1 MPIPP
6 FEDVSGYLPP
16 AAALYT
22 ASEAEIEVAF
32 GSASEPRRRLFGHLQ
47 RLIAAARRARAVKL
61 LVDGSFV
68 TDKERTHGNPPN
80 DIDCAI
86 WMGPGFRDL
95 IREAD
100 TDAMFIVG
108 LNTTNKL
115 GPLDLHFAFAQDE
128 WDRWAGFFST
138 DRQKDPKGCVEVIL

>member
-6 FEDVSGYLPP
+6 FEETNGYLPP
-16 AAALYT
+16 AAALYV

-32 GSASEPRRRLFGHLQ
+32 GSASEARRRLFGHLQ
-47 RLIAAARRARAVKL
+47 RLTAAARRVEAVKL

-68 TDKERTHGNPPN
+68 TDKERTQGNPPN

-86 WMGPGFRDL
+86 WLGPGFGAL
-95 IREAD
+95 VREANM
-100 TDAMFIVG
+100 DAMFIVG
-108 LNTTNKL
+108 LNATNKL

-128 WDRWAGFFST
+128 WERWSAFFST